1 MCVINPALIYLS
13 EVANSLKIMST
24 IIFILL
30 LLGYA
35 VVTIVGFYNILEN
48 MEYGQDDCDYKRG
61 IEALNI
67 SKKLIIPLVISFM
80 LTIVVPSKETIYKM
94 MISNLVTYE
103 NVDMTTETLEEA
115 FDHVIDK
122 LEELKGE

>member
-1 MCVINPALIYLS
+1 MYVINPALIYLS
-13 EVANSLKIMST
+13 EVANSLKIMSI
-24 IIFILL
+24 IIFVFL

-48 MEYGQDDCDYKRG
+48 MEYGQDDRDYKRG

-67 SKKLIIPLVISFM
+67 SKKLIVPLVISFM

-94 MISNLVTYE
+94 IVTNMVTYE

-122 LEELKGE
+122 LGELKGE

>member
-1 MCVINPALIYLS
+1 MYVINPVLIYLS
-13 EVANSLKIMST
+13 EVANSLKCISI
-24 IIFILL
+24 IIFVFL

-35 VVTIVGFYNILEN
+35 VVTIIGFYNILEN
-48 MEYGQDDCDYKRG
+48 MEYGADDRDYKRG

-67 SKKLIIPLVISFM
+67 SKKLIIPIVISFV

-94 MISNLVTYE
+94 IVSNLVTYE
-103 NVDMTTETLEEA
+103 NVDMTTETIEEA